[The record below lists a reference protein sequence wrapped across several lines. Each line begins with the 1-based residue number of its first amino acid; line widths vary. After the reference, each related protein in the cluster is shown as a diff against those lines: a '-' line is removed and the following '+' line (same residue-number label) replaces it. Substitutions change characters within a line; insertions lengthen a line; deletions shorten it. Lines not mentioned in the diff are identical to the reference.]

1 MKLIWPLS
9 VVTLALAASA
19 PLLSTSATAS
29 PPPPGFDWTVVG
41 WNDLGMHCMDSDYE
55 LFSILPPYNDLVAH
69 VIDQNGD
76 LVVLPAGTT
85 VTYRAVADPNGSINT
100 SSVGKTNFWDHMA
113 DFFGVSL
120 APDQGLAGHDMPGA
134 GNVPQP
140 MTFDPAHNW
149 FIADGIPITAI
160 DDDGQ
165 PQNYPMM
172 RVEVRDGVGTLLT
185 YTDVVLPISQEM
197 DCRACHASGAGPEA
211 QPAGGWFNDR
221 DFQRDYRLNI
231 LRLHDELQAG
241 NPLYATGLSANGF
254 NSSGLEATALNDGKA
269 ILCASCHSSNA
280 LPGTGVAGITPL
292 TQAMHAGH
300 AAVTDP
306 ISGMDMDSSDNR
318 SSCYRCHP
326 GSETRCLRGAMGSAV
341 AGDGSMAM
349 QCQSCHGNMSAVGD
363 ANRAGWF
370 EEPSCQNCHTGTATH
385 NNGQIRYQSVF
396 EPSGDERVAVSAVFA
411 TNADTPAP
419 GIDLYRF
426 SSGHGGLQC
435 SACHGS
441 THAIFPSAH
450 GNDNLQS
457 MALQGHAGT
466 LSDCLACHD
475 TMPVTEDGGP
485 HGMHPIDSNWVQH
498 HHDAIENNNTSAC
511 AACHGTDY
519 RGTVLSRAQGDR
531 TLDAEDFGIKH
542 FWEGYTVGCYDC
554 HNGPIS
560 ENENTD
566 PAPVASDGSASTLA
580 GVPIAITLTATDNG
594 GAPTVRIVKQPHN
607 GTVSLVGNQATYF
620 PYVGFAGHDS
630 FTFAASDGKKESQLA
645 TVSVHVLANWENFG
659 DGVGGAG
666 GVPEFSAGARP
677 VLGSTVP
684 IHIGNPTGSLA
695 PAYVI
700 YGDRSDYQPTPF
712 GGPFLVA
719 ETGRRGL
726 NIPPAGFTRG
736 LYIDG
741 SPEAIG
747 TNRVLQLIVRDTS
760 APLGWAMSKGLRL
773 VIGE

>member
-9 VVTLALAASA
+9 VATLALAATA
-19 PLLSTSATAS
+19 PLLSTSASATA
-29 PPPPGFDWTVVG
+29 PPAPGDWTVVG

-55 LFSILPPYNDLVAH
+55 LFSILPPFNDLIAH
-69 VIDQNGD
+69 VIDANGE
-76 LVVLPAGTT
+76 LVELPQGVT
-85 VTYRAVADPNGSINT
+85 VTYHAVADPSGSINT
-100 SSVGKTNFWDHMA
+100 SSIGKTNFWEHMQ

-120 APDQGLAGHDMPGA
+120 PEDHGLAGNNMPGA

-140 MTFDPAHNW
+140 MSFDATRNW
-149 FIADGIPITAI
+149 FHADGIPITPT
-160 DDDGQ
+160 DDAGHAQ
-165 PQNYPMM
+165 SYPMM
-172 RVEVRDGVGTLLT
+172 RVEVRDGVGVLLAS
-185 YTDVVLPISQEM
+185 TDVVLPVSQEM
-197 DCRACHASGAGPEA
+197 DCRACHSSGAGPEA
-211 QPAGGWFNDR
+211 MPTSGWANHP
-221 DFQRDYRLNI
+221 DFQRDYRLNV

-241 NPLYATGLSANGF
+241 DPLFASALAVNGF
-254 NSSGLEATALNDGKA
+254 NAAGLEATALNDGKA

-280 LPGTGVAGITPL
+280 LPGTGVAGVSPL
-292 TQAMHAGH
+292 TRAMHAGH
-300 AAVTDP
+300 ADTTDP
-306 ISGMDMDSSDNR
+306 ITGMNMDSSDNR

-341 AGDGSMAM
+341 AADGSMAM
-349 QCQSCHGNMSAVGD
+349 QCQSCHGNLSKVGD

-370 EEPSCQNCHTGTATH
+370 EEPSCQNCHTGSATQ
-385 NNGQIRYQSVF
+385 NNGQIRYESVY
-396 EPSGDERVAVSAVFA
+396 EPNGDERIPVSNLFA

-426 SSGHGGLQC
+426 SEGHGGLQC

-475 TMPVTEDGGP
+475 SMPDTVTGGP
-485 HGMHPIDSNWVQH
+485 HGMHPIGSSWVND
-498 HHDAIENNNTSAC
+498 HHDAVDEDDTSQC
-511 AACHGTDY
+511 MACHGTDY

-531 TLDAEDFGIKH
+531 VLDADDYGTKH

-554 HNGPIS
+554 HNGPS
-560 ENENTD
+560 TENENTN
-566 PAPVASDGSASTLA
+566 PAPVALNASASTNA
-580 GVPIAITLTATDNG
+580 GVPVLVNLVATDAG
-594 GAPTVRIVKQPHN
+594 GTPTVRVVKQPHN

-620 PYVGFAGHDS
+620 PYVGFAGHDE

-645 TVSVHVLANWENFG
+645 TVSLHVLANWENFG
-659 DGVGGAG
+659 DGVAG
-666 GVPEFSAGARP
+666 TNGVPEFRAGARP

-684 IHIGNPTGSLA
+684 IVIGNSTDDLA

-700 YGDRSDYQPTPF
+700 YGDRADYQPTPF

-726 NIPPAGFTRG
+726 RVPVGGFTRG
-736 LYIDG
+736 LYIDD
-741 SPEAIG
+741 SPTAIG
-747 TNRVLQLIVRDTS
+747 TNRVLQLIVRDVG
-760 APLGWAMSKGLRL
+760 APSGFSFSRGLRL
-773 VIGE
+773 TIGE